1 MPAEASSSAP
11 LIAPSEVP
19 VSETAPRE
27 DTSLAAW
34 SRGINGHARQPTRDA
49 ILHPGTIKI
58 NVQGA
63 FIVDEDSPTPCT
75 TGRTT
80 PVKFNNGDSENGNN
94 EEYFDYRHD
103 TQDIRLPNHTQV
115 VSHIAIDVSMIAYG
129 PAHVYC
135 TSAKSAQ
142 RTNLAGLRLVVPSR
156 NSSTFH
162 TNLVQ

>member
-19 VSETAPRE
+19 VPRDDTNLTAW
-27 DTSLAAW
+27 T
-34 SRGINGHARQPTRDA
+34 RGINGHTRQPTRDA

-80 PVKFNNGDSENGNN
+80 PVKLNSGDSENGND

-115 VSHIAIDVSMIAYG
+115 VSHIAIDVSNIVHTF
-129 PAHVYC
+129 AHTCC
-135 TSAKSAQ
+135 TGATSVLSC
-142 RTNLAGLRLVVPSR
+142 
-156 NSSTFH
+156 
-162 TNLVQ
+162 